1 MSKLHPFTR
10 APGGTARPIV
20 EPITPPHRPISTP
33 RHKVS
38 CILDHERY
46 VDFKRFA
53 AEHRLSGDEIMVVAL
68 DRLMR
73 S

>member
-1 MSKLHPFTR
+1 MSKLQPFTR
-10 APGGTARPIV
+10 APGGVARPIV
-20 EPITPPHRPISTP
+20 EPITPPRRPVGTP

-38 CILDHERY
+38 CTLDHERY
-46 VDFKRFA
+46 VEFKRFA
-53 AEHRLSGDEIMVVAL
+53 AEHGLSGDEIMVVAI